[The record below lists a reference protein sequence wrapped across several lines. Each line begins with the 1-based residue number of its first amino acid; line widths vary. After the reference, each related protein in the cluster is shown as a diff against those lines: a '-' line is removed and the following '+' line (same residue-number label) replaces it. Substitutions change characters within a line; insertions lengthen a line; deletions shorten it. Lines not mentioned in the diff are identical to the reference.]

1 MKKITLLLLLIN
13 FILLN
18 QNAVFGEMPKL
29 THEDMREYMADR
41 KCIEYTNIFLSKAS
55 NIHLRDL
62 DTYKKF
68 ADKMEEK
75 WRNKNREAYAY
86 IMLQI
91 NGPLTSGL
99 FKDKQQHKQQYAL
112 ARKYALLALEKP
124 DEISLDME
132 FGLRGSV
139 TTTIIG
145 PDAPKGEVFAKRRK
159 IDIAIRLHVWKR
171 MLDMFD
177 PDWDPNE
184 VIYLYAEPPEETGLP
199 VGVDP
204 KGMKNSDLRM
214 EYEAAIKLHGQKVKK
229 FNEQYTLRDRLKY
242 FPKGAEKCIVRLY
255 SHPPFDIKELK
266 EMLNIYLPD
275 NEENI
280 RILNAVEKNTGE
292 NY

>member
-29 THEDMREYMADR
+29 TQKDMHEYMMDR

-55 NIHLRDL
+55 NIKKRNLE
-62 DTYKKF
+62 TYKKF

-75 WRNKNREAYAY
+75 WCDKNREAYAY
-86 IMLQI
+86 IMLRI
-91 NGPLTSGL
+91 TRPLTSGL
-99 FKDKQQHKQQYAL
+99 FKDKNQYEL
-112 ARKYALLALEKP
+112 ARKYALSVLEKP

-132 FGLRGSV
+132 FGLRGCV

-145 PDAPKGEVFAKRRK
+145 PEAPKDEEFAKRRK

-275 NEENI
+275 NEANI

>member
-18 QNAVFGEMPKL
+18 QNAVFGEIPKL
-29 THEDMREYMADR
+29 TQEEKQEYKLDW
-41 KCIEYTNIFLSKAS
+41 KCIESTNRFLSKAS

-68 ADKMEEK
+68 ADKIEEK
-75 WRNKNREAYAY
+75 WRNKNREAYAR
-86 IMLQI
+86 MVLEI

-99 FKDKQQHKQQYAL
+99 FKDKNQYEL
-112 ARKYALLALEKP
+112 ARKYALSALEKP

-132 FGLRGSV
+132 FGLGGCV

-145 PDAPKGEVFAKRRK
+145 PDAPKGEEFAKRRK
-159 IDIAIRLHVWKR
+159 TDVAIRLHVWKR

-184 VIYLYAEPPEETGLP
+184 VIYMNAEPPEKTGLP
-199 VGVDP
+199 IGVAP
-204 KGMKNSDLRM
+204 TAIKNPTLRM
-214 EYEAAIKLHGQKVKK
+214 KYEAAIKRHGQKVKK
-229 FNEQYTLRDRLKY
+229 FNEQYTLRGRLKY

-275 NEENI
+275 NEANI
-280 RILNAVEKNTGE
+280 RILNAVKKNTRE